1 MGDVAMT
8 VPILKGLLNSNSNL
22 TITIATRPFYK
33 PFFEN
38 IPRLNVFQC
47 DFQNKYKGFSGLLK
61 LFVDLKSLAS
71 FDHVID
77 LHGVLRSRILN
88 ILFSISGISVSGI
101 DKGRAEKKKL
111 IKGSTFKKLKST
123 FQRYL
128 DVFNALN
135 LEFEYPSVPVII
147 LNETYENEAQSFINE
162 TIPGEIFRI
171 GLAPFS
177 LHKLKT
183 WPESYTLE
191 LIRMIEERT
200 NATIYLF
207 GGGTEEVSLLTRIS
221 ADYNRCFSMAGK
233 LSLGSEM
240 ALIQRMQLMITMDS
254 SNMHLSSLLGVTT
267 ISIWGATHPFIGF
280 QAYQQKID
288 RDFQISKDELS
299 CRPCTVFG
307 KGNCSRGDFA
317 CMQWLTPQVVFD
329 KLKRLNVLPLINSS
343 DS

>member
-8 VPILKGLLNSNSNL
+8 VPILKGLLISNSKL
-22 TITIATRPFYK
+22 TITIATRPFYT
-33 PFFEN
+33 PFFDN

-47 DFQNKYKGFSGLLK
+47 DFRNKYKGLPGLLK

-77 LHGVLRSRILN
+77 LHGVLRTGILN
-88 ILFSISGISVSGI
+88 LLFSLSGISVSSI
-101 DKGRAEKKKL
+101 DKGRTEKKKL
-111 IKGSTFKKLKST
+111 IKGHTFKNLKST

-135 LEFEYPSVPVII
+135 LEFEYPPVPVII
-147 LNETYENEAQSFINE
+147 LNETFKNEAQSFINK
-162 TIPGEIFRI
+162 TNPGEIFRI

-191 LIRMIEERT
+191 LIKMLEERT
-200 NATIYLF
+200 SATIYLF
-207 GGGTEEVSLLTRIS
+207 GGGAEEVSLLTRIS
-221 ADYNRCFSMAGK
+221 ANYKRCFSMAGK

-254 SNMHLSSLLGVTT
+254 SNMHLSSLLGVKT

-280 QAYQQKID
+280 QAYQQEID
-288 RDFQISKDELS
+288 RDFQISKEELS

-307 KGNCSRGDFA
+307 KGNCRRGDFA
-317 CMQWLTPQVVFD
+317 CMVWLTPQLVFD
-329 KLKRLNVLPLINSS
+329 KLKRLNLLPSINSF